1 MQWADGNKGGN
12 TMIQGTTPLLHYNL
26 SFPSS
31 LIKEA
36 EITLQYS
43 DMNKNV
49 LIVKTLKDG
58 ECELGETS
66 ISARL
71 TQEETLRLPAP
82 ATAQT
87 QLRIVTTD
95 NAVLATEPY
104 LIKVKELLKK
114 DVIE

>member
-1 MQWADGNKGGN
+1 
-12 TMIQGTTPLLHYNL
+12 MIQGTTPVLHYNL
-26 SFPSS
+26 NFSSS

-43 DMNKNV
+43 DANKNV
-49 LIVKTLKDG
+49 LIVKTLKNG
-58 ECELGETS
+58 EIELGEMS
-66 ISARL
+66 VAAML

-82 ATAQT
+82 ATART
-87 QLRIVTTD
+87 QLRIVKTD
-95 NAVLATEPY
+95 DAVIATEPY

>member
-1 MQWADGNKGGN
+1 
-12 TMIQGTTPLLHYNL
+12 MIQGTTPVLHYNL
-26 SFPSS
+26 SFSSS

-36 EITLQYS
+36 EITLQYTDAMKS
-43 DMNKNV
+43 V

-58 ECELGETS
+58 DCELGEKS

-82 ATAQT
+82 AKARV
-87 QLRIVTTD
+87 QLRVVTTD
-95 NAVLATEPY
+95 NSVLATEPY
-104 LIKVKELLKK
+104 IVLVKELLKK

>member
-1 MQWADGNKGGN
+1 
-12 TMIQGTTPLLHYNL
+12 MIQGTTPILHYNL
-26 SFPSS
+26 NFSSS

-43 DMNKNV
+43 DANKNV
-49 LIVKTLKDG
+49 LIVKTLKNG
-58 ECELGETS
+58 EVELGEMS
-66 ISARL
+66 VAAML

-82 ATAQT
+82 AMAQT

-95 NAVLATEPY
+95 NTVLATEPY

>member
-1 MQWADGNKGGN
+1 
-12 TMIQGTTPLLHYNL
+12 MIQGTTPLLHYDL
-26 SFPSS
+26 SFSSS

-36 EITLQYS
+36 EITLQYTDS
-43 DMNKNV
+43 MKDV

-58 ECELGETS
+58 ECILGETS
-66 ISARL
+66 IEARL

-82 ATAQT
+82 ATARV

-104 LIKVKELLKK
+104 IVLVKELLKK
-114 DVIE
+114 DVI